1 MTKCMMIILDEDTDE
16 IVRSNVGYCE
26 DGRVVPPDFQQ
37 LGDFLNHFTP
47 YAQWSWDVSSNEE
60 DYDEDADCYYG
71 FETVTVQINLDV
83 KKCNSMIMSM
93 KHKAAKK
100 LWEEDALSKLAYRRL
115 HDEME
120 EIYKNNDN
128 NINESWKQLHKI
140 SGEPDLARE
149 YIKSYKEINDA

>member
-1 MTKCMMIILDEDTDE
+1 MTKCMMIIMDEDTE
-16 IVRSNVGYCE
+16 EVKRSNVGYCE
-26 DGRVVPPDFQQ
+26 SGRVNPPDFQQ

-47 YAQWSWDVSSNEE
+47 YAHWSFDILSNEE
-60 DYDEDADCYYG
+60 DYDEDAYG
-71 FETVTVQINLDV
+71 DYGVETVKVQINLDV

-93 KHKAAKK
+93 KHKAARK

-120 EIYKNNDN
+120 EIYKNNDKA
-128 NINESWKQLHKI
+128 INDSWKELHKI

-149 YIKSYKEINDA
+149 YIKSYKEK